1 MFRKWAFW
9 VLLIIILFL
18 FILAQGV
25 EPSADEGCVVIDSD
39 IDDHESDEDTVCV
52 LYYKSVCVGAN

>member
-9 VLLIIILFL
+9 VLLIITLSFF
-18 FILAQGV
+18 FILAQAV

-52 LYYKSVCVGAN
+52 L

>member
-1 MFRKWAFW
+1 MG
-9 VLLIIILFL
+9 FL
-18 FILAQGV
+18 GIADHYIKFFFILAQAV

-52 LYYKSVCVGAN
+52 L